1 MLRQIWNT
9 YRGWAKLAR
18 DTQAEAQRWN
28 LVALILVCAAAAF
41 GAVASIA
48 PASWS
53 AWAASGATL
62 ASALG
67 AYFGKQFV
75 GAGKEAD
82 WIQAR
87 AVAEGIK
94 SECYRY
100 AARSGPYAAGSAAD
114 AAKHFAARADEIA
127 KQATDKGL
135 VLQEDVAFHNQVV
148 EYLLGQ
154 N

>member
-1 MLRQIWNT
+1 MLRQIWNS

-18 DTQAEAQRWN
+18 DTQAETLRWN
-28 LVALILVCAAAAF
+28 LTALILVCAAAF
-41 GAVASIA
+41 LGAIGSVA

-53 AWAASGATL
+53 IWAASGATL

-75 GAGKEAD
+75 GVGKEAD

-94 SECYRY
+94 SQCYRY
-100 AARSGPYAAGSAAD
+100 AARS
-114 AAKHFAARADEIA
+114 
-127 KQATDKGL
+127 
-135 VLQEDVAFHNQVV
+135 
-148 EYLLGQ
+148 
-154 N
+154 